1 MNARDHAYFFPQQNP
16 MKTVLRKDLITFRIG
31 AITFRMGAKT
41 LNWVQKLILCIL
53 PSVMGPAELKFLFPY

>member
-41 LNWVQKLILCIL
+41 LNWVQKSILYIL
-53 PSVMGPAELKFLFPY
+53 SVMGPAELKFLFPY